1 MKQDID
7 LKEINENRSK
17 RLKESRIEKGL
28 SITEVSKMI
37 GVNHSTL
44 SRWEAGKTTS
54 MKFDHLQK
62 IADIYGVNPDWLW
75 GYDVSKNVETEEHKD
90 IKEKINDLID
100 TASDDDLK
108 KIHQVIELF
117 MSNINKKEGSSK

>member
-37 GVNHSTL
+37 GVNQYEPLMS
-44 SRWEAGKTTS
+44 
-54 MKFDHLQK
+54 F
-62 IADIYGVNPDWLW
+62 
-75 GYDVSKNVETEEHKD
+75 
-90 IKEKINDLID
+90 NDL
-100 TASDDDLK
+100 LK
-108 KIHQVIELF
+108 ILYTMGI
-117 MSNINKKEGSSK
+117 IAY

>member
-1 MKQDID
+1 MNQDID

-62 IADIYGVNPDWLW
+62 IADIYGVNPAWLF
-75 GYDVSKNVETEEHKD
+75 GYDVPMLPETKEHQT
-90 IKEKINDLID
+90 IREMINAWMRD
-100 TASDDDLK
+100 ASFEDLK
-108 KIHQVIELF
+108 KFEALARITF
-117 MSNINKKEGSSK
+117 NKGDDSK